1 MEATLGG
8 AVPRGQSCNGLF
20 RTYGCQGY
28 CWQLPT
34 ARPSPDRNQM
44 SSTYKVGIVFEEL
57 AWAPMT
63 PSRERSRGGLFGGR
77 AA

>member
-1 MEATLGG
+1 
-8 AVPRGQSCNGLF
+8 
-20 RTYGCQGY
+20 
-28 CWQLPT
+28 
-34 ARPSPDRNQM
+34 M